1 MESLD
6 PLVRNRM
13 DDWGDLL
20 TCEGVISPSQ
30 GGKAPAE
37 LEDGEGS
44 LPLELNTRDRACR
57 SLPSPGQGQN
67 CSTWASVSR
76 GANNGKESLLP
87 KTASRIGLA

>member
-44 LPLELNTRDRACR
+44 LPLELNTHDRGRACWC
-57 SLPSPGQGQN
+57 LPSPGRGQN
-67 CSTWASVSR
+67 CSTWVRVSR
-76 GANNGKESLLP
+76 GANNGNDSLQA
-87 KTASRIGLA
+87 KCGE